1 MTDHTEPTTTK
12 SLILGARRALA
23 FRSILPLYMCSLL
36 LGLMQSWPILSL
48 TGSTGLNNPFLL
60 ELTQGGTKPYTD
72 LFLGI
77 SGSGTV
83 AGLWAFGL
91 LPAGGIFALVYNFVS
106 GGIIGGWLMT
116 ERGFWASSRRFF
128 WSFVGLQFV
137 LAMVALLIIV
147 FGGSTLLSA
156 PTVII
161 VVGMTLLQL
170 LNTLGEYARAYV
182 VVTDRRNPFV
192 ALGAAV
198 SFAVRHLPRFLLLTI
213 AGVAL
218 HAALIGLAWLLALS
232 LPPTP
237 LSFVWHQM
245 VLAAAV
251 AVKVVRLSWA
261 TAFAQ
266 DTAVH
271 SSRSA
276 SAGDVRAM
284 R

>member
-1 MTDHTEPTTTK
+1 MTDLTKPTTTK
-12 SLILGARRALA
+12 SLILGTRRALG

-48 TGSTGLNNPFLL
+48 TKSTGLNNPFLL
-60 ELTQGGTKPYTD
+60 EITRGGTKPYTD

-77 SGSGTV
+77 PGSGTV

-91 LPAGGIFALVYNFVS
+91 LPAGGIFALVYNFIS
-106 GGIIGGWLMT
+106 GGIISGWLMSD
-116 ERGFWASSRRFF
+116 RGFWASSRRFF
-128 WSFVGLQFV
+128 WSFLGLQFV
-137 LAMVALLIIV
+137 LAMVALLVIV
-147 FGGSTLLSA
+147 FGGSTLLSS
-156 PTVII
+156 PTTII
-161 VVGMTLLQL
+161 VSITVLQL
-170 LNTLGEYARAYV
+170 LNTLGEFARAYV
-182 VVTDRRNPFV
+182 VVMDRRNPFV
-192 ALGAAV
+192 ALGAAL
-198 SFAVRHLPRFLLLTI
+198 SFAVRHLPRFLLLSI

-218 HAALIGLAWLLALS
+218 HAVLIGLAWLLALS

-245 VLAAAV
+245 VLAAAI
-251 AVKVVRLSWA
+251 AVKLMRLSWA
-261 TAFAQ
+261 TVFAQ